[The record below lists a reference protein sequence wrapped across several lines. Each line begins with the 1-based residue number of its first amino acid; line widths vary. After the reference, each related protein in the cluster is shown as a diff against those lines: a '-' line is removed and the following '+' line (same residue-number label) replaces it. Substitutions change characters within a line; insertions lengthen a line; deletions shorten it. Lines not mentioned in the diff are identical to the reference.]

1 MVMLFLRTPGMHA
14 YVQGP
19 DDNITYS
26 ISEPWRKLSRGL
38 LTNWWCSKHLSSGTE
53 PWPAFVTPAEREATE
68 RELGALRAVGSFR
81 DYLAVK
87 TLEWAKAEPNDPE
100 LAEALSLTI
109 EGGHW
114 SCGTADSA
122 DLSQRAFQ
130 MLHRLFPNSDWA
142 KRTKYWYE
150 SQ

>member
-1 MVMLFLRTPGMHA
+1 
-14 YVQGP
+14 
-19 DDNITYS
+19 
-26 ISEPWRKLSRGL
+26 
-38 LTNWWCSKHLSSGTE
+38 
-53 PWPAFVTPAEREATE
+53 VTPAEKEATE
-68 RELGALRAVGSFR
+68 RELRALRAVGSFR

-100 LAEALSLTI
+100 LAEALALTV